1 MIVRTL
7 IKSTYWILR
16 KFPVTPHVKLL
27 DFKLN
32 YQSVQGLTLAS
43 LLFSDWIIFSMRAYS
58 ASTPNTCMMQDTTQV
73 STAVRPSALGAL
85 AVTELKMLTRTRNR
99 VTRRAMRPATHLVV
113 YLVCSAEVGMAGK
126 VSPLRGRIMLYVSVC
141 ILAGCWSCVCPLA
154 CSIQLTFTFTKQA
167 FFCCHYLLSK

>member
-73 STAVRPSALGAL
+73 STAVRPDKKCRFEKYI
-85 AVTELKMLTRTRNR
+85 V
-99 VTRRAMRPATHLVV
+99 
-113 YLVCSAEVGMAGK
+113 
-126 VSPLRGRIMLYVSVC
+126 
-141 ILAGCWSCVCPLA
+141 
-154 CSIQLTFTFTKQA
+154 
-167 FFCCHYLLSK
+167 